1 MASTVFTYAPT
12 GASGNAV
19 VSVSANTTNTGTT
32 DRSSTVT
39 LTGGGGSTAVSLK
52 QLYRPYVTQI
62 TWNVPASGGTAYFVP
77 HTEYDICFSGMPSWI
92 TAKRDQTVYSNG
104 DKISKGVADG
114 VQFGFVFDANTGA
127 ERDASTVVMKHFYD
141 GSDVPQG
148 NEVHFNIVQSA
159 NTGENVQIPV
169 NINFNTDGRYVFQV
183 GIQLDSLGTDSETIY
198 FKTGTTAWTGTL
210 SAEVDGATP
219 LAMTVKVNKNVF
231 DRNDYSNNISLD
243 YGTDSLYET
252 GPTETA
258 YIFNTTYQSG
268 EEINIDIDVQLI

>member
-1 MASTVFTYAPT
+1 MASTVFTYEPTTGT
-12 GASGNAV
+12 GATM
-19 VSVSANTTNTGTT
+19 VSISASTVNTGQT
-32 DRSSTVT
+32 DRNATVT
-39 LTGGGGSTAVSLK
+39 LTDGSTSVTVTLK
-52 QLYRPYVTQI
+52 QLYRPYVTQT

-104 DKISKGVADG
+104 EKISKVVADG

-141 GSDVPQG
+141 GSDTPQG

-159 NTGENVQIPV
+159 NTGEIVQIPV
-169 NINFNTDGRYVFQV
+169 NINFNTNARYVFQV
-183 GIQLDSLGTDSETIY
+183 DLQLDSLGTDSETIY
-198 FKTGTTAWTGTL
+198 FQTGTTAWTGTL
-210 SAEVDGATP
+210 SAEVDGATS

-231 DRNDYSNNISLD
+231 DRNDYSNNIALD

-252 GPTETA
+252 GPVDSA

-268 EEINIDIDVQLI
+268 EEINIDIDIQDI